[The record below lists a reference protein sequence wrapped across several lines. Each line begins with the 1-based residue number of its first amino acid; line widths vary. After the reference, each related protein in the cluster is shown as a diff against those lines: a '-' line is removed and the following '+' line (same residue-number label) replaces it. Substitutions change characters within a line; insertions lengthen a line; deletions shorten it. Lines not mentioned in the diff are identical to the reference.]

1 MHIDPLS
8 LRVTMQDVTVH
19 GREPEGTPP
28 FFHADLLDVA
38 VSIDNFWGRKVSL
51 RNLELTRPSI
61 HIRFERDGSSNVP
74 APRRPAQAATP
85 LRQRLFTFI
94 TRRLRLVDGELLVN
108 DVRVPLV
115 ASGDRFELAV
125 DYADSAGVPTYLG
138 DLNWQQF
145 DIAVRRYCPISQRRF
160 GALPVPARFLFRHPA
175 RLEPAAHLD

>member
-1 MHIDPLS
+1 MLRSGWADDWIRLAVIEQVGNLTGGSVELRAMHIDPLS

-51 RNLELTRPSI
+51 RSLELTRPSI

-108 DVRVPLV
+108 DVRSAP
-115 ASGDRFELAV
+115 GRF
-125 DYADSAGVPTYLG
+125 
-138 DLNWQQF
+138 
-145 DIAVRRYCPISQRRF
+145 RRSLRARRGLQPI
-160 GALPVPARFLFRHPA
+160 PPAFPRIWA
-175 RLEPAAHLD
+175 I